1 MCRLYGVTPAG
12 YHAWRRRRA
21 SARTLAD
28 HLLLGQ
34 IRRIFAASRGCYGS
48 PRVHR
53 VLQDEGVAVSNKR
66 VARLMREAGL
76 RARSARLYR
85 RHAGQKAFYA
95 SLPNRQRQVT
105 ADAPD
110 RVWVGDVTYLRVRDG
125 WRYLAVVLDRYS
137 RRVLGWAL
145 GLRRDAALTLAAFDR
160 AVRARRPGPG
170 LLFHSDRGAEYA
182 NYAFRQ
188 RLQALGVAQSMNRPL
203 HMNDNAVMESFFKS
217 LKSDAYHGVT
227 FADDAALR
235 CMVRSYLPHYNRH
248 RRHSSLGHRSPIQFE
263 RAACYN

>member
-12 YHAWRRRRA
+12 YHAWRRRRTP
-21 SARTLAD
+21 ARALEDQALLAR
-28 HLLLGQ
+28 

-53 VLQDEGVAVSNKR
+53 VLQDEGTAISNKR

-95 SLPNRQRQVT
+95 SLPNRQSEVV
-105 ADAPD
+105 ADAPN
-110 RVWVGDVTYLRVRDG
+110 RAWVGDVTYLRVREG

-137 RRVLGWAL
+137 RRVVGWAL
-145 GLRRDAALTLAAFDR
+145 GLRRDAALTLAAFNR
-160 AVRARRPGPG
+160 ALHTRRPGPG
-170 LLFHSDRGAEYA
+170 LLFHSDRGAEFA
-182 NYAFRQ
+182 CYAFRQ
-188 RLQALGVAQSMNRPL
+188 RLQAVGVVQSMNRPL

-217 LKSDAYHGVT
+217 LKSDAYHGRT
-227 FADDAALR
+227 FADDAALLQMLR
-235 CMVRSYLPHYNRH
+235 RYLPHYNRH
-248 RRHSSLGHRSPIQFE
+248 RRHSSLGHRSPVQFE
-263 RAACYN
+263 RLAC